1 MVCSFYSTPGP
12 ERMSEPTLRPQPTAE
27 LQSLADDIRRWGQEL
42 GFQAI
47 GIAGIDPGEHASH
60 FRDWLAR
67 GFHGSM
73 DWMESRAELRV
84 SPEALLPGTV
94 RVIVA
99 RMDYLPEHRDGLA
112 LLQQTDK
119 ACISHYALGRDYHKV
134 LRKRLTRL
142 GERIR
147 AAAGAHGFRAFV
159 DSAPVLEK
167 AYAEQAGLGWIGKHT
182 LLLDRQA
189 GSWFFLGEIFTD
201 LPLPVDTPVTPHC
214 GRCQAC
220 IDICPTQAIVA
231 PWQLDAR
238 RCISY
243 LTIEHKGSIPEA
255 FRKAIGNRVFG
266 CDDCQLVCPWN
277 RFARPSSEADFAPR
291 HGLSDALLTTLF
303 LWSEEE
309 YLQRTEGSPLRR
321 AGWEQWLRNLA
332 VGLGNGPASPEAF
345 DALQQRRDHPSPI
358 VREHVAWAL
367 AQLEARA

>member
-1 MVCSFYSTPGP
+1 
-12 ERMSEPTLRPQPTAE
+12 MSESPPSPPLTTD
-27 LQSLADDIRRWGQEL
+27 LQLLAGDIRRWGHEL

-60 FRDWLAR
+60 FRDWLAK

-73 DWMESRAELRV
+73 EWMANRAELRL
-84 SPEALLPGTV
+84 SPAALLPGTV

-99 RMDYLPEHRDGLA
+99 RMDYLPANRDGLA
-112 LLQQTDK
+112 LLQQTEK
-119 ACISHYALGRDYHKV
+119 AFISHYALGRDYHK
-134 LRKRLTRL
+134 LIRRRLTRL
-142 GERIR
+142 GEKIR
-147 AAAGAHGFRAFV
+147 EAAGRHGFRAFV

-182 LLLDRQA
+182 LLLDRNA

-201 LPLPVDTPVTPHC
+201 LPLPIDNPVTRHC
-214 GRCQAC
+214 GRCEAC
-220 IDICPTQAIVA
+220 IDVCPTKAIVA

-243 LTIEHKGSIPEA
+243 LTIEHKGSIPEE
-255 FRKAIGNRVFG
+255 FRAAIGNRVFG

-277 RFARPSSEADFAPR
+277 RFARATGEADFAPR

-332 VGLGNGPASPEAF
+332 VGLGNGPASAEAIA
-345 DALQQRRDHPSPI
+345 ALRQRTEHPSSI
-358 VREHVAWAL
+358 VREHVVWAL
-367 AQLEARA
+367 ARLGALA